1 MYYERYNQLKI
12 QNTELLTQ
20 LKDLQEENQYIKQ
33 RLEYNERNSHQVQNE
48 MDYSLVNDQEQ
59 LIQLQRATQPIPD
72 NDDTSED
79 EFDLGD
85 NETEAETVFT
95 GK

>member
-1 MYYERYNQLKI
+1 
-12 QNTELLTQ
+12 
-20 LKDLQEENQYIKQ
+20 
-33 RLEYNERNSHQVQNE
+33 

-59 LIQLQRATQPIPD
+59 LVQLQRATQPIPD

-85 NETEAETVFT
+85 NEPEAETVFT
-95 GK
+95 GKSYT